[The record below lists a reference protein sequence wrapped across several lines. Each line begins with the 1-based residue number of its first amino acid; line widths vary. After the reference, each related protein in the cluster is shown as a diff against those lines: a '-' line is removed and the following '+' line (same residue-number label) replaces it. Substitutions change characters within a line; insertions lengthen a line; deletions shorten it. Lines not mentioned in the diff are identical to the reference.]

1 MIDQTRHEFDER
13 RAKGKQHNEQSSGIT
28 NQTTCNMKGNKPN
41 TDTTFNIHQLN
52 SYVSCTKCATVLQI
66 SSEK

>member
-28 NQTTCNMKGNKPN
+28 NQTTCNMKGNKP
-41 TDTTFNIHQLN
+41 Q
-52 SYVSCTKCATVLQI
+52 Y
-66 SSEK
+66 

>member
-28 NQTTCNMKGNKPN
+28 NQTTCNMKGNRPN
-41 TDTTFNIHQLN
+41 DAGQTRINQRTG
-52 SYVSCTKCATVLQI
+52 K
-66 SSEK
+66 